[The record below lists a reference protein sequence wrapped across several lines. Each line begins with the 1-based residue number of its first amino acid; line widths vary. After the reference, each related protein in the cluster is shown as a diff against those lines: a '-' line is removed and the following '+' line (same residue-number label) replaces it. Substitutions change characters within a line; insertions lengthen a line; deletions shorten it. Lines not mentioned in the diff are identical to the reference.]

1 MADLKKDLM
10 DTKEKL
16 LEKEEQFHEKRIDEA
31 KKEIARHQEQEKKDG
46 DLLKDIRKDEIEH
59 DEFVIEHQSIDLEKD
74 EARLEEM
81 QGKTPAEEEACEKAL
96 EFEKLADEANATRE
110 IDQDLFET
118 PIQPLK

>member
-59 DEFVIEHQSIDLEKD
+59 DESVIEHQSIDLEKD

-118 PIQPLK
+118 PIRPLK

>member
-59 DEFVIEHQSIDLEKD
+59 DESVIEHQSIDLEKD